1 MKQKKQQKP
10 HLGDFIMRNN
20 QCSAL
25 CRGGQEKGIVLN
37 DKYYLHID
45 SLFTARLS
53 RPEAQKYGKMLKFP
67 LPTQKQIMLLADN
80 IEKING
86 SLRQVGL
93 GDCMLFG
100 DMLHEFWTRRAAVN
114 QPDDERRRVI
124 FILPI

>member
-1 MKQKKQQKP
+1 MKQKKLQKP
-10 HLGDFIMRNN
+10 QIGDFIMRNN

-67 LPTQKQIMLLADN
+67 LPTKKQIMLLADN
-80 IEKING
+80 VEKING

-100 DMLHEFWTRRAAVN
+100 DMLREF
-114 QPDDERRRVI
+114 
-124 FILPI
+124 